1 MNNRLLTI
9 EEAVV
14 FLQISKPTLYRLTSQ
29 KKIPFY
35 KIGGNVRFSE
45 AHLLAWLEK
54 HAVMPEGV
62 EYDREA
68 I

>member
-1 MNNRLLTI
+1 MSNRLFNI
-9 EEAVV
+9 GEASS

>member
-1 MNNRLLTI
+1 VDVLRQC
-9 EEAVV
+9 VV
-14 FLQISKPTLYRLTSQ
+14 GLSITLYRLTSQ

-62 EYDREA
+62 EYGREA